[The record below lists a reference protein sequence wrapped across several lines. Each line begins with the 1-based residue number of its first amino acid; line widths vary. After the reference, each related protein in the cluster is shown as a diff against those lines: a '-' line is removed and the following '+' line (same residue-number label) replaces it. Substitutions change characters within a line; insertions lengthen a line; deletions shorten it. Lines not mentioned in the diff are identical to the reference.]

1 MGPKNLQIHHIIPK
15 RDGGENIPENM
26 ITVCKKCHGKIHSK
40 MMKLPCPQPRYM
52 VKKLRKLA
60 FQNMMQNVFY

>member
-40 MMKLPCPQPRYM
+40 MMKPPCPQPRYM